1 MGLSSTTGEYHI
13 ISYHIICNDRGIL
26 STAMRQY
33 HQQELGNIINNHIG
47 ISSATILGYHQ
58 QPMGNIINC
67 YEGIS
72 IGKYH

>member
-1 MGLSSTTGEYHI
+1 
-13 ISYHIICNDRGIL
+13 
-26 STAMRQY
+26 MRQY

-47 ISSATILGYHQ
+47 ISLTTILEYHQ